1 MKTALGQWTT
11 WNYDILDR
19 VTEHNRP
26 EGSSVYT
33 YYGSGLGGSTN
44 QLEKIVTYGGV
55 EESYTYDG
63 VGRVLTRTDKVDNE
77 VLTTSYTYNNF
88 DDVTEVI
95 YPSGL
100 QLKYDY
106 DNKGYLRQISNGGT
120 AIFTAIERNGLGQNT
135 SYRLGNGKKTIKE
148 YYHGVPTSYYSV
160 GIQDLE
166 FEWNYASM
174 NLTVRTDNIKGKSEE
189 FTYDGL
195 NRLTGSAG
203 NLGVSTMWTL
213 YEPNGNILAKSDVGR
228 YRYEGSKINAVTWV
242 SNQPLPPDNFPV
254 HDQDVVYTSFYQ
266 PLTITEGA
274 DKVEFQYGSDDQR
287 IRMRKTKNNVEEY
300 RRYYFGDYELQLEP
314 THGIV
319 RFIHYISS
327 GNELVA
333 IAERELRAGSS
344 NSEAIHYVYTDYLGS
359 LLTVTDASGVVE
371 YEQNFDA
378 WGRSRDV
385 VTWNYVPTSLTP
397 PRPLWLYRG
406 YTGHEHLEEF
416 GIVNMNGRLYDPLVS
431 RMFSP
436 DNYVQMPDNLQ
447 NYNRYSYVLNNPL
460 RYTDPSGEIIWAP
473 IIIGAV
479 VGGYMGGVIANGSHN
494 PLKWDYS
501 SGRTWGYMLAG
512 AAVGGISG
520 GLSSAVATSGMPFAN
535 TAAIM
540 TGSFANSLGT
550 AMYTGGQ
557 TDVSV
562 GFGLGSYNFNKRSW
576 GYLGK
581 KGNKWYE
588 NVGYGLGALANVSDA
603 LAGFKPGSVILRTEN
618 DPNYYKSVNE
628 HGDPI
633 LRKDLI
639 GHSQITD
646 MNGTPM
652 VDFGPAP
659 GHSVSGFG
667 EWVPG
672 TNSYKLGMP
681 ISDSKMKWD
690 PMTIKGLNVN
700 RIAGWNPK
708 SRYNL
713 MLNSCVSQASRAL
726 NVSGA
731 FNIGIHPYLLHAQM
745 SLRSIG
751 VRPMLFSYYFYQN

>member
-1 MKTALGQWTT
+1 M
-11 WNYDILDR
+11 
-19 VTEHNRP
+19 
-26 EGSSVYT
+26 
-33 YYGSGLGGSTN
+33 
-44 QLEKIVTYGGV
+44 

-77 VLTTSYTYNNF
+77 ILTTTYTYNNF
-88 DDVTEVI
+88 DDVTEVV

-135 SYRLGNGKKTIKE
+135 SYRLGNGKKTTKE

-160 GIQDLE
+160 GLQDLE

-174 NLTVRTDNIKGKSEE
+174 NLTGRTDNIKGKSEE

-203 NLGVSTMWTL
+203 SLGVSTMWTM

-254 HDQDVVYTSFYQ
+254 LDQDVVYTSFYQ

-344 NSEAIHYVYTDYLGS
+344 NSEAIHYVYADYLGS
-359 LLTVTDASGVVE
+359 ILTMTNASGAVE

-378 WGRSRDV
+378 WGRNRDI

-460 RYTDPSGEIIWAP
+460 SYTDPSGEIIWAP
-473 IIIGAV
+473 LMIGIIKGAAIGAAIGGV
-479 VGGYMGGVIANGSHN
+479 SYTASVALSHGGFSNWEWGQFAKSVGLGAASGVISFGVGTAASYMGTVGGYAFQTAAHGAWGGLNSMSNGGSF
-494 PLKWDYS
+494 WDGAL
-501 SGRTWGYMLAG
+501 SGMVGNVVAG
-512 AAVGGISG
+512 A
-520 GLSSAVATSGMPFAN
+520 T
-535 TAAIM
+535 
-540 TGSFANSLGT
+540 
-550 AMYTGGQ
+550 
-557 TDVSV
+557 
-562 GFGLGSYNFNKRSW
+562 
-576 GYLGK
+576 
-581 KGNKWYE
+581 
-588 NVGYGLGALANVSDA
+588 
-603 LAGFKPGSVILRTEN
+603 
-618 DPNYYKSVNE
+618 
-628 HGDPI
+628 
-633 LRKDLI
+633 
-639 GHSQITD
+639 
-646 MNGTPM
+646 
-652 VDFGPAP
+652 
-659 GHSVSGFG
+659 
-667 EWVPG
+667 
-672 TNSYKLGMP
+672 
-681 ISDSKMKWD
+681 
-690 PMTIKGLNVN
+690 
-700 RIAGWNPK
+700 AGWNPGMQIGASSLMGGIS
-708 SRYNL
+708 SRLSGGDFWQGAAIGGIVAGTNHL
-713 MLNSCVSQASRAL
+713 MHNTGERIAKTAEKYIGSKDWAFQVEKDNFSSNTNKCNKFCYDVLVEAGVDPGLPNGNPIKRAFGAGSPTTASQWADPDYKIKGWKVVNSPKRGDVVAYSYQYSDATGHVAIMNSPRTS
-726 NVSGA
+726 VGA
-731 FNIGIHPYLLHAQM
+731 NSFVIRQTDFG
-745 SLRSIG
+745 
-751 VRPMLFSYYFYQN
+751 FSTTHLPKGAVYVYRRYVGF